1 MQKLKRKIKALKN
14 NTKFKVRLLVGTSS
28 LLLLII
34 GITTYFTTYSDLI
47 LEFSEDPDYIESSIK
62 NNKVIVND
70 LENDYNYYQ
79 GQNYLDNDGTLPTT
93 DNKNIYND
101 STLVQAKITY
111 YSDDDNNHKGYVSSS
126 ERQDTYIYFK
136 TFYVNNNGTDD
147 TTDDYVLIELIDNP
161 FTDMPT
167 HKAFNGWFTDYNGAT
182 LSFNK
187 DYYERYAKVP
197 VTYTDNKPNKIE
209 ITFVY

>member
-93 DNKNIYND
+93 DNKY
-101 STLVQAKITY
+101 L
-111 YSDDDNNHKGYVSSS
+111 
-126 ERQDTYIYFK
+126 
-136 TFYVNNNGTDD
+136 
-147 TTDDYVLIELIDNP
+147 
-161 FTDMPT
+161 
-167 HKAFNGWFTDYNGAT
+167 
-182 LSFNK
+182 
-187 DYYERYAKVP
+187 
-197 VTYTDNKPNKIE
+197 
-209 ITFVY
+209 